1 MDTTSVG
8 FEQGETAMPVA
19 AFILIEV
26 AGDHTKS
33 AYKTIQRMA
42 GAKAC
47 YMLSGSFDILVHVEA
62 ESLEALSD
70 LLLSKIRSV
79 DGVMKTTTCMVL
91 NL

>member
-1 MDTTSVG
+1 MDSTSVG

-26 AGDHTKS
+26 TGDHTKS

-47 YMLSGSFDILVHVEA
+47 YMVSGSYDILVQVEA

-79 DGVMKTTTCMVL
+79 DGVTKTTTCMVL
-91 NL
+91 NM

>member
-1 MDTTSVG
+1 MGIS
-8 FEQGETAMPVA
+8 

-33 AYKTIQRMA
+33 AYKTIQRMS
-42 GAKAC
+42 GVKAA
-47 YMLSGSFDILVHVEA
+47 YMVSGSYDLLVHVEA
-62 ESLEALSD
+62 ETLEALSD

-91 NL
+91 NF